1 LEHETVLYY
10 EALLRYN
17 TVFSRMISVQTKYIA
32 LYDSVVQIR
41 EELHYNLIASFLIDV
56 VSAIKLQSPAFTALS
71 DLATVVIFIFF

>member
-1 LEHETVLYY
+1 
-10 EALLRYN
+10 
-17 TVFSRMISVQTKYIA
+17 MISVQTKYIA

-71 DLATVVIFIFF
+71 DLAAVVIFIFF